1 MKNGKTVVI
10 PLALLIRATLV
21 LEYID
26 FFGYIGDMQSE
37 YDKVLFAFRT
47 KKATVELRSAYDS
60 LSGPL
65 DSNLCAI
72 PNYSQFNLGFTPDD

>member
-21 LEYID
+21 LEHID
-26 FFGYIGDMQSE
+26 FFGCIEDIQSE
-37 YDKVLFAFRT
+37 YDKVLLAFRT
-47 KKATVELRSAYDS
+47 KKAAVELRSAYDS
-60 LSGPL
+60 LSRPP

-72 PNYSQFNLGFTPDD
+72 PPYSQLSLDFNAL

>member
-21 LEYID
+21 LEHID
-26 FFGYIGDMQSE
+26 FFGCIDDIQTD

-47 KKATVELRSAYDS
+47 KKAAVELRNAYVS
-60 LSGPL
+60 LSGPP
-65 DSNLCAI
+65 DSNLCAVSA
-72 PNYSQFNLGFTPDD
+72 YSQSNLDFNAL

>member
-21 LEYID
+21 LEHID
-26 FFGYIGDMQSE
+26 FFGTLDDIQTE
-37 YDKVLFAFRT
+37 YDKVLFALRT
-47 KKATVELRSAYDS
+47 KKAAVELRSAYDS
-60 LSGPL
+60 LSDPP

-72 PNYSQFNLGFTPDD
+72 PAYSQLNLDFNAL